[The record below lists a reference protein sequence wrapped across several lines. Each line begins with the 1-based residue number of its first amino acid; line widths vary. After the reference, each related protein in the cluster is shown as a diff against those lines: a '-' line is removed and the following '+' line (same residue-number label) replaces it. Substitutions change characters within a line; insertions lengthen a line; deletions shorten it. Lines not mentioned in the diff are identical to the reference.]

1 MNPTAEES
9 YRVLGLTLTMGE
21 KFDEAEQVLREA
33 TGLPAAGTYTRVTLG
48 YALARAGNR
57 EYSEALLK
65 ELEEKLKHDYV
76 SPVELATLHLGLGNN
91 QQALDWME
99 RSCDERRGWMAYLN
113 VHPILDPVR
122 NEPRFK
128 ALVEKMKL

>member
-1 MNPTAEES
+1 M
-9 YRVLGLTLTMGE
+9 TL
-21 KFDEAEQVLREA
+21 A
-33 TGLPAAGTYTRVTLG
+33 
-48 YALARAGNR
+48 YALARGGNR
-57 EYSEALLK
+57 EYSDSLLK
-65 ELEEKLKHDYV
+65 DLEEKLKHDYV

-91 QQALDWME
+91 HEALDWME
-99 RSCDERRGWMAYLN
+99 RSHAERRGWMAYLN